1 MAGVGSRGKTTD
13 GSWRPD
19 TPFSTNDGL
28 KVTMRRAAN
37 LTPAGILKVP
47 FRFQTP
53 PLGDLARDH
62 RFSWSTFDTVSGG
75 QRARPMGAQLLEQ
88 PIDVMLMDRLAA
100 EATSGVV
107 VWDDAPHPQRI
118 LNELRFI
125 AGVDQPRKG
134 KAAPFR
140 LTISQ
145 PAIWG
150 APIINTVAV
159 LTRVAPTQRAGHLAT
174 EFLSLTFLEY
184 PELSAGRQRR
194 QDRPSRRHKLRSTD
208 SLHELAKRYLHRAS
222 AWKQIAKANGIRG
235 VDPGS
240 EDQLWKWAK
249 RNHKTHLVI
258 PRSEAHGRD
267 DDVRFS
273 GAVEDAARRGE
284 PT

>member
-1 MAGVGSRGKTTD
+1 MAGVGTRGRTSD

-28 KVTMRRAAN
+28 KITMRRAAN
-37 LTPAGILKVP
+37 LTPSGILRVP
-47 FRFQTP
+47 MRFQTP
-53 PLGDLARDH
+53 PLGDLARDYG
-62 RFSWSTFDTVSGG
+62 FQWSTFDTVSGG

-107 VWDDAPHPQRI
+107 VWDDAPYPQRI

-125 AGVDQPRKG
+125 AGIDQDRKG
-134 KAAPFR
+134 KHAPFR
-140 LTISQ
+140 LIINQ

-184 PELSAGRQRR
+184 PELNAGRQRR
-194 QDRPSRRHKLRSTD
+194 HERPAKRHKIHFGVD
-208 SLHELAKRYLHRAS
+208 DLHELAKRYLHRAS
-222 AWKQIAKANGIRG
+222 AWRDIAKANGIKG
-235 VDPGS
+235 VSPGS
-240 EDQLWKWAK
+240 EAELAKWAK
-249 RNHKTHLVI
+249 RHHKTHLVI
-258 PRSEAHGRD
+258 PRSESHGRKAG
-267 DDVRFS
+267 R
-273 GAVEDAARRGE
+273 
-284 PT
+284 